1 MRTFVIGDIHG
12 QYKALKEY
20 LALSK
25 FKKDNDRLICL
36 GDVCDRGRQ
45 VKECIDELL
54 TIPKCIYVLGNHDDW
69 ALEWAIHGNFV
80 MSGQWILE
88 QDGIAGLRS

>member
-12 QYKALKEY
+12 AYKALLEC
-20 LALSK
+20 LELSK
-25 FKKDNDRLICL
+25 FKKNNDRLICL

-54 TIPKCIYVLGNHDDW
+54 TIP
-69 ALEWAIHGNFV
+69 
-80 MSGQWILE
+80 
-88 QDGIAGLRS
+88 